1 MSSEPSSD
9 LPRELPRDLPS
20 VLFVD
25 DDPDVLATAGLLLT
39 RRGFRMR
46 TARGP
51 EEALSQVA
59 AEPPDVILLDLNFS
73 PRAVSGEEGLQLLR
87 DLLRC
92 DPRAA
97 VVVVTGHSGV
107 NVAVAAMR
115 SGAADFVMKPWSNS
129 RLVVAVEDA
138 LSRRRAGSRP
148 PSSGPS
154 SGDAGEPLG
163 DEPPRAETE
172 PALILG
178 TSPAIRRVRE
188 LAARAAATPA
198 AVLIC
203 GEAGTGKSL
212 LARVLHAEGQPGAG
226 PGRPFAGLDL
236 RSAPA
241 GAQEEAAF
249 VEREGAAA
257 LAQARGG
264 DLVLDE
270 IGWLTPSLQ
279 GRLAALLAGP
289 AGADVRTL
297 ALTARPRAELEGP
310 QGLRPDL
317 FYRLSTL
324 EIGVPPL
331 RERREDIPLLAGHFL
346 RLYAL
351 RYGRPE
357 RPLSAGAARMIAAGA
372 WPGNVRALKQAI
384 ERGVILSDGSE
395 VEIQGLQA
403 QVPDE
408 PAPQTSGVTPAMAG
422 RAAPTLAHSEKA
434 LIEAALKRHSFNVSR
449 AARDLDLTRAA
460 LYRRMAK
467 HGL

>member
-1 MSSEPSSD
+1 MSSEPSS
-9 LPRELPRDLPS
+9 DLPS

-25 DDPDVLATAGLLLT
+25 DDPDVLATAGLLLA

-46 TARGP
+46 AARGP

-92 DPRAA
+92 DPKAA

-138 LSRRRAGSRP
+138 LRKRRVGSRP
-148 PSSGPS
+148 PSADS
-154 SGDAGEPLG
+154 GEPA
-163 DEPPRAETE
+163 RAEAE
-172 PALILG
+172 PVLMLG
-178 TSPAIRRVRE
+178 ASPPTKRVRE

-198 AVLIC
+198 AVLIS
-203 GEAGTGKSL
+203 GEPGTGKSL
-212 LARVLHAEGQPGAG
+212 LARVIHAEARPA
-226 PGRPFAGLDL
+226 RPFAVLDL
-236 RSAPA
+236 RAAPA
-241 GAQEEAAF
+241 GVQEEAAF
-249 VEREGAAA
+249 VEGEGARA
-257 LAQARGG
+257 LAEARGG

-270 IGWLTPSLQ
+270 IGWLSPALQ
-279 GRLAALLAGP
+279 GRLAALLTGP
-289 AGADVRTL
+289 EGAEVRTIG
-297 ALTARPRAELEGP
+297 LTARPRAELEGP
-310 QGLRPDL
+310 QGLRSDL

-324 EIGVPPL
+324 EIGVPAL
-331 RERREDIPLLAGHFL
+331 RERREDIPVLAGHFL

-357 RPLSAGAARMIAAGA
+357 RPLSTEAARMIAVGA

-384 ERGVILSDGSE
+384 ERGVILSDGPE
-395 VEIQGLQA
+395 VEILGLQA
-403 QVPDE
+403 AVPEE
-408 PAPQTSGVTPAMAG
+408 PAPITGPAG
-422 RAAPTLAHSEKA
+422 RAAPTLAHSEKT

>member
-1 MSSEPSSD
+1 MSSEPSSN
-9 LPRELPRDLPS
+9 LPS

-39 RRGFRMR
+39 RRGYRMR
-46 TARGP
+46 AARGP

-59 AEPPDVILLDLNFS
+59 AEAPDVILLDLNFS
-73 PRAVSGEEGLQLLR
+73 PRAVSGEEGLRLLH

-138 LSRRRAGSRP
+138 LRKRRAGSRQ
-148 PSSGPS
+148 PSAE
-154 SGDAGEPLG
+154 AGETAA
-163 DEPPRAETE
+163 AERE
-172 PALILG
+172 PALMLG
-178 TSPAIRRVRE
+178 ASAAIGRVRE
-188 LAARAAATPA
+188 LAARAARTPA
-198 AVLIC
+198 AVLVH
-203 GEAGTGKSL
+203 GEPGTGKSL
-212 LARVLHAEGQPGAG
+212 LARAIQAEAG
-226 PGRPFAGLDL
+226 PARPFAVLDL
-236 RSAPA
+236 RAAPA

-249 VEREGAAA
+249 LEREGAAA
-257 LAQARGG
+257 FAQARGG

-270 IGWLTPSLQ
+270 IGWLSPSLQ
-279 GRLAALLAGP
+279 GRLAALLGGP
-289 AGADVRTL
+289 AGVDVRTI

-310 QGLRPDL
+310 QAVRPDL
-317 FYRLSTL
+317 LYRLSTL
-324 EIGVPPL
+324 EIAAPSL
-331 RERREDIPLLAGHFL
+331 RERREDIPVLAGHFL
-346 RLYAL
+346 RLYAH

-357 RPLSAGAARMIAAGA
+357 RPLSVEAERMCAAGV

-384 ERGVILSDGSE
+384 ERGVILSDGPE
-395 VEIQGLQA
+395 VELQGLQA
-403 QVPDE
+403 AAE
-408 PAPQTSGVTPAMAG
+408 APAPAPTP
-422 RAAPTLAHSEKA
+422 AAPTLAHTEKA

>member
-1 MSSEPSSD
+1 MPSEPSS
-9 LPRELPRDLPS
+9 DLPS

-25 DDPDVLATAGLLLT
+25 DDPDVLATAGLLLG

-46 TARGP
+46 AARGP

-138 LSRRRAGSRP
+138 LRKRRAGSRGP
-148 PSSGPS
+148 PS
-154 SGDAGEPLG
+154 AETGEPA
-163 DEPPRAETE
+163 RAEAE
-172 PALILG
+172 PVLMLG
-178 TSPAIRRVRE
+178 VSPAMTRVRE

-198 AVLIC
+198 AVLIS
-203 GEAGTGKSL
+203 GEPGTGKSL
-212 LARVLHAEGQPGAG
+212 LARVLQAEAG
-226 PGRPFAGLDL
+226 PARPFAVLDL
-236 RSAPA
+236 RAAPA

-249 VEREGAAA
+249 LEREGAAA

-270 IGWLTPSLQ
+270 IGWLSPALQ

-289 AGADVRTL
+289 EGAQVRTI

-310 QGLRPDL
+310 QGVRPDL

-324 EIGVPPL
+324 EIAVPPL
-331 RERREDIPLLAGHFL
+331 RERREDIPLLSGHFL

-351 RYGRPE
+351 RYSRPE
-357 RPLSAGAARMIAAGA
+357 RPLSAEAQRTSAVGA

-384 ERGVILSDGSE
+384 ERGVILSDGPE
-395 VEIQGLQA
+395 VEIQGLA
-403 QVPDE
+403 APE
-408 PAPQTSGVTPAMAG
+408 APAPAPAG